1 MLIKSDILNIIEDH
15 VNDVFDKSSVH
26 LLYHNINHTYD
37 VVEAVKTLSANL
49 NITESEFKTLQI
61 AAWFHDIG
69 YLENMHNHELYS
81 ADYAAGFLRKQH
93 FNTEIIITVTNCI
106 LATKLDAPANTLL
119 EKTLV
124 DADLYN
130 LGTEKHFNNSALL
143 QQELG
148 FLRNKKIEDVEWLKI
163 EIPFLK
169 RHVYQTNYGKTI
181 LEPVKQRHLQQRIV
195 ELNQLIK

>member
-69 YLENMHNHELYS
+69 YLESMYEHELHS
-81 ADYAAGFLRKQH
+81 AKYAAFFLSKQGLDEETIKTI
-93 FNTEIIITVTNCI
+93 FQCI
-106 LATKLDAPANTLL
+106 LATKLDAKPNTLL

-181 LEPVKQRHLQQRIV
+181 LEPVKQRHLQQRIA
-195 ELNQLIK
+195 ELTHLIK

>member
-15 VNDVFDKSSVH
+15 VNDVFNKSSVH

-37 VVEAVKTLSANL
+37 VVEAVKTLSTHL

-69 YLENMHNHELYS
+69 YLENMINHELHS
-81 ADYAAGFLRKQH
+81 AKYAADFLRNQH
-93 FNTEIIITVTNCI
+93 FKGEIITTVTNCI
-106 LATKLDAPANTLL
+106 LATKLDAPATTLL

-130 LGTEKHFNNSALL
+130 LGTEKHFNNAALL

-169 RHVYQTNYGKTI
+169 RHIYQTDYAQTI
-181 LEPVKQRHLQQRIV
+181 LEPVKQLHLQQRIV